1 RTLLATSTTWTTSIR
16 RRSSPCTG
24 HGTPISRPDPS
35 IRGCSPSQA
44 TSSPA
49 TCAATDAAP
58 RASCWSRF
66 RLSCPSSIRRTVR
79 PTSPRRGSACRR
91 RSGRRSSCCRWTG
104 SRSPRPPPGRH
115 HRERAQGA
123 GAPRLQ
129 APARTRAPMT
139 TPPVHDALVRRLVAD
154 AAPVRPLR
162 SVGVRMLPWLAVA
175 ALDLAI
181 AVTFGLRASPA
192 AALGRPLLVA
202 AGITAAAIALRAA
215 VPGGEAGRGTQAAA
229 LALGAAAVVLM
240 LLEPAGTAVPSAR
253 FVAEGTRCTLCTLV
267 LLAALRR
274 GAPLDG
280 TTAGAWAGG
289 AAFLIAA
296 AAVRLGC
303 PIDERLHLAAW
314 HLLAALGG
322 TIVTALAAA
331 PALERWQR
339 PVARRD
345 Q

>member
-1 RTLLATSTTWTTSIR
+1 MS
-16 RRSSPCTG
+16 
-24 HGTPISRPDPS
+24 
-35 IRGCSPSQA
+35 
-44 TSSPA
+44 
-49 TCAATDAAP
+49 
-58 RASCWSRF
+58 
-66 RLSCPSSIRRTVR
+66 V
-79 PTSPRRGSACRR
+79 
-91 RSGRRSSCCRWTG
+91 
-104 SRSPRPPPGRH
+104 
-115 HRERAQGA
+115 
-123 GAPRLQ
+123 
-129 APARTRAPMT
+129 
-139 TPPVHDALVRRLVAD
+139 PPVHDALVRRLLAD
-154 AAPVRPLR
+154 ATPVRPLR

-181 AVTFGLRASPA
+181 AVSFGLRTSPA
-192 AALGRPLLVA
+192 AALGRPLLLADAGLLVG
-202 AGITAAAIALRAA
+202 AGITAATVALRAA
-215 VPGGEAGRGTQAAA
+215 VPGGEAARAARA
-229 LALGAAAVVLM
+229 VALGLATAAGILM
-240 LLEPAGTAVPSAR
+240 LLEPAGASVPAAR
-253 FVAEGTRCTLCTLV
+253 FVAEGTRCTLCTFALAVGPALV

-314 HLLAALGG
+314 HVLAALGG

-339 PVARRD
+339 PALPGD

>member
-1 RTLLATSTTWTTSIR
+1 MS
-16 RRSSPCTG
+16 
-24 HGTPISRPDPS
+24 
-35 IRGCSPSQA
+35 
-44 TSSPA
+44 
-49 TCAATDAAP
+49 
-58 RASCWSRF
+58 
-66 RLSCPSSIRRTVR
+66 V
-79 PTSPRRGSACRR
+79 
-91 RSGRRSSCCRWTG
+91 
-104 SRSPRPPPGRH
+104 
-115 HRERAQGA
+115 
-123 GAPRLQ
+123 
-129 APARTRAPMT
+129 
-139 TPPVHDALVRRLVAD
+139 PPVHDALVRRLVAD
-154 AAPVRPLR
+154 ATPVRPLR

-181 AVTFGLRASPA
+181 VVTFGLRTSPA
-192 AALGRPLLVA
+192 AALGRPLLLADVGMLVA
-202 AGITAAAIALRAA
+202 AGVAAATIALCAA
-215 VPGGEAGRGTQAAA
+215 VPGGEAARAARAVA
-229 LALGAAAVVLM
+229 LALATAAGVVM
-240 LLEPAGTAVPSAR
+240 LLEPAGASVPAAR
-253 FVAEGTRCTLCTLV
+253 FVAEGTRCTLCTFALAVGPALV

-314 HLLAALGG
+314 HVLAALGG

-339 PVARRD
+339 RVLPGD

>member
-1 RTLLATSTTWTTSIR
+1 
-16 RRSSPCTG
+16 
-24 HGTPISRPDPS
+24 
-35 IRGCSPSQA
+35 
-44 TSSPA
+44 
-49 TCAATDAAP
+49 
-58 RASCWSRF
+58 
-66 RLSCPSSIRRTVR
+66 
-79 PTSPRRGSACRR
+79 
-91 RSGRRSSCCRWTG
+91 
-104 SRSPRPPPGRH
+104 
-115 HRERAQGA
+115 
-123 GAPRLQ
+123 
-129 APARTRAPMT
+129 MT

-154 AAPVRPLR
+154 AAPVQPLR
-162 SVGVRMLPWLAVA
+162 PVSVRLLPWLAVA

-192 AALGRPLLVA
+192 AALGRPLLLADAGMLVA

-253 FVAEGTRCTLCTLV
+253 FVAEGTRCTLCTLALATAPALV

>member
-1 RTLLATSTTWTTSIR
+1 
-16 RRSSPCTG
+16 
-24 HGTPISRPDPS
+24 
-35 IRGCSPSQA
+35 
-44 TSSPA
+44 
-49 TCAATDAAP
+49 
-58 RASCWSRF
+58 
-66 RLSCPSSIRRTVR
+66 
-79 PTSPRRGSACRR
+79 
-91 RSGRRSSCCRWTG
+91 
-104 SRSPRPPPGRH
+104 
-115 HRERAQGA
+115 
-123 GAPRLQ
+123 
-129 APARTRAPMT
+129 MT

-192 AALGRPLLVA
+192 AALGRPLLLADAGMLVA

-253 FVAEGTRCTLCTLV
+253 FVAEGTRCTLCTLALATAPALV